1 MTSAARQSFT
11 RSGLFITFAMLVLL
25 ATIAGCQQTSTEA
38 VPEAKTAGKS
48 ADAATLLKQMTAAYR
63 DATSYED
70 AGELHLSI
78 AESGEQ
84 PQETQPLPFSVALD
98 RPNKIRAQSLQ
109 GTVVANGEKLIAYID
124 PLEGQMLSLP
134 CPEKL
139 TVENVIPDRMLA
151 EAMRGQLNVQLQQ
164 LPLLLA
170 AEPLKELAEGD
181 KPIALEDA
189 EFRGETCQR
198 VAVRGSQ
205 GTTVFWISPENHLLR
220 KIEFP
225 TDAMKQKFS
234 LSSCSL
240 WAEFNGARA
249 NTPIAAEAF
258 TVNIPDGTKLLKRFL
273 APPPTAP
280 SSLLAQVPA
289 DFVFIN
295 LQGEPVNRESL
306 KDKIVV
312 LDMWATWCSWCF
324 EGFPNLE
331 KVYQQYKDNDRIV
344 ILAVS
349 RDEPSVSD
357 EQLRQA
363 FQKAN
368 LSIPIVRDQEQLTGK
383 VFQVEGLPTMVILGA
398 DGTVQDYHIGYDA
411 NLANTLPKKLD
422 RLLAGE
428 SLAKDELDKY
438 EEERKAYEEQL
449 SDALANDAES
459 VATDSANVAQKDS
472 STE

>member
-1 MTSAARQSFT
+1 
-11 RSGLFITFAMLVLL
+11 
-25 ATIAGCQQTSTEA
+25 
-38 VPEAKTAGKS
+38 
-48 ADAATLLKQMTAAYR
+48 
-63 DATSYED
+63 
-70 AGELHLSI
+70 
-78 AESGEQ
+78 
-84 PQETQPLPFSVALD
+84 
-98 RPNKIRAQSLQ
+98 
-109 GTVVANGEKLIAYID
+109 
-124 PLEGQMLSLP
+124 
-134 CPEKL
+134 
-139 TVENVIPDRMLA
+139 MLA
-151 EAMRGQLNVQLQQ
+151 EAMRGQLNVQLPQ

-181 KPIALEDA
+181 KPITLEDT

-363 FQKAN
+363 FQKAK

-438 EEERKAYEEQL
+438 EEERKAYEQQL
-449 SDALANDAES
+449 SEAVADGAES
-459 VATDSANVAQKDS
+459 AATDSANVAQQDS